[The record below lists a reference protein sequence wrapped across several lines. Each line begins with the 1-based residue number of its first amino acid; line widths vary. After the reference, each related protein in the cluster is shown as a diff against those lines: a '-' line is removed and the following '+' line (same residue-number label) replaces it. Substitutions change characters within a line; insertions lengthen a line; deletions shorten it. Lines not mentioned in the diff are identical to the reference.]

1 MSKQN
6 LGFVGVGRMGSR
18 MARQHLPAG
27 YDLTIYD
34 VSDAAVEALVELGAR
49 RVESLSAV
57 ASAAEIVLASLPTP
71 PVVESVALGPGGIA
85 EGSRVKI
92 FIDLSTTGA
101 TVAKRVAEGLAA
113 KEITAIDS
121 PVTGGIAGAE
131 GTVAVMASCPDAIF
145 DKVKSILEVIGK
157 PFHVGTLQGQGQTM
171 KLVNNL
177 LSATAMAIS
186 SEALVIGVKAGLDP
200 HQVVDVINAG
210 SGRNSAT

>member
-18 MARQHLPAG
+18 MARQLLPAG

-49 RVESLSAV
+49 RVESPSAV

-101 TVAKRVAEGLAA
+101 KRVAEGLAA

-131 GTVAVMASCPDAIF
+131 GTVAVMASCPDT
-145 DKVKSILEVIGK
+145 
-157 PFHVGTLQGQGQTM
+157 PFST
-171 KLVNNL
+171 
-177 LSATAMAIS
+177 
-186 SEALVIGVKAGLDP
+186 
-200 HQVVDVINAG
+200 
-210 SGRNSAT
+210 R

>member
-34 VSDAAVEALVELGAR
+34 VSDATVEALAELGAR
-49 RVESLSAV
+49 RAESPAAV

-113 KEITAIDS
+113 KGS
-121 PVTGGIAGAE
+121 RP
-131 GTVAVMASCPDAIF
+131 
-145 DKVKSILEVIGK
+145 SI
-157 PFHVGTLQGQGQTM
+157 
-171 KLVNNL
+171 
-177 LSATAMAIS
+177 
-186 SEALVIGVKAGLDP
+186 
-200 HQVVDVINAG
+200 
-210 SGRNSAT
+210 RR